1 MTQVETDSEVFV
13 AILVGAE
20 EGDVQTVLV
29 KAASAGEAISA
40 VLHDSR
46 WESYACPVAFAV
58 DEVESILDSMRAGT
72 VALCAMA

>member
-46 WESYACPVAFAV
+46 WGSYACPVAFTV
-58 DEVESILDSMRAGT
+58 DEVESILDSMRAGI
-72 VALCAMA
+72 VELCAKA

>member
-1 MTQVETDSEVFV
+1 MTQVETDGEVF
-13 AILVGAE
+13 ATILVGAE

-46 WESYACPVAFAV
+46 WESYACPAAFTV
-58 DEVESILDSMRAGT
+58 GEVQSILDSMKDGI
-72 VALCAMA
+72 VELCAKA

>member
-1 MTQVETDSEVFV
+1 MTQVETDGEVF
-13 AILVGAE
+13 ATILVGAE

-29 KAASAGEAISA
+29 NAPSAEEAISA

-46 WESYACPVAFAV
+46 WESYACPVAFTV

-72 VALCAMA
+72 VELRAMA

>member
-72 VALCAMA
+72 VELCVKA

>member
-58 DEVESILDSMRAGT
+58 DQVESILDSMRAGT
-72 VALCAMA
+72 VELCAKA

>member
-1 MTQVETDSEVFV
+1 MTQVETDGEVF
-13 AILVGAE
+13 ATILVGAE

-46 WESYACPVAFAV
+46 WESYACPSAFTV
-58 DEVESILDSMRAGT
+58 GEVQSILDSMRDGI
-72 VALCAMA
+72 VELCAKA

>member
-1 MTQVETDSEVFV
+1 MTQVETDGEVF
-13 AILVGAE
+13 ATILVGAE

-46 WESYACPVAFAV
+46 WESYACPAAFTV
-58 DEVESILDSMRAGT
+58 GEVQSILDSMRDGI
-72 VALCAMA
+72 VELCAKA

>member
-13 AILVGAE
+13 AVLVGAE

-58 DEVESILDSMRAGT
+58 DQVESILDSMRAGT
-72 VALCAMA
+72 VELCAKA